1 MHGKLLV
8 CGQDSLRVYGIA
20 VLSSMAPSTYAAA
33 ASCAPAAVGS
43 SCLPLLRQP
52 TTASLAP
59 LITQFT
65 RQSPIDTSPEQFLT
79 SFSQLSKLVRVAERE
94 DLLVKLTA
102 LTIHNL
108 HRAWPHSMRQL
119 LHLVLRQVQFM
130 STPCVDTF
138 TRLLKE
144 CPHTTTTKQL
154 PAMAIPRYCATIQ
167 SLRDG
172 SAGPHDV
179 LPPWAVTLAAN
190 YRHTFRSTPNE
201 LDAWIPMIRSYD
213 VRKIF
218 HHVDVALLRRDPQDL
233 RFLRLV
239 ATVLVLH
246 LVDVTPFVPSVGFS
260 SLATTPPRMAGLT
273 MWSHCRH
280 HPQWTLSTA
289 TKLATVSNAA
299 PFLVTFCSQFF
310 TSHTDEF
317 VTSLCRQHP
326 QLIVPTV
333 VRCHLRQVC
342 RVYGALRLLPY
353 HPRRKRF
360 RRASDSTIQDARAH
374 SSTTARPGL
383 STSRFYRLYTM
394 QPEDAD
400 VASTDESIAAHFAV
414 HVLRHIKR
422 FVLLVSPSPSVF
434 SSLESQPPSTAQME
448 LAHRI
453 DPDCAWRFI
462 DTTRQSS
469 TAMDKG
475 QGPLL
480 AAFAWTAWACIARE
494 LAGDAPLGG
503 GRIESRHGCWHV
515 ARLSSA
521 VVFGKSDLDIR
532 TAQIQSLSHHVHT
545 SPVDAMDVLAFVTIG
560 AKPLLAKRTSALI
573 TQCNNAVQ
581 NSPSKRSLTVEDAQA
596 WMSARL
602 PCRENVNWNRVASDP
617 WFWAFCAALTD
628 LETASV
634 QECRTMAPPVA
645 AVLASGMAST
655 DATRQAMHEAV
666 TKHPLRLLHTRQSQS
681 EVNVKQRS
689 PSVVHVLKLL
699 QLQRAQHVSRP
710 SSGETHATETQT
722 RPTKPTRMEPLTE
735 TRRGV
740 QPLACNYNDSTTQE
754 VALKLL
760 RKSQRIGSAV
770 ALRPRDFRSAP
781 SLPRLPQIEE
791 DVVAIAENSTQT
803 IDVNHPVEGPTHAST
818 ETSAQ
823 PAAIV
828 TSTATMTAPVPTADS
843 TVVTDPPPPT
853 ITQATST
860 ATYAVP
866 SMKQTVK
873 FPVYVAVPP
882 PHDQR
887 QGFLHVADL
896 DFTTTS
902 QPSLGIRAPRRKPAS
917 PVDGR
922 DAPVTNDRME
932 GQVDSNAKAQMEAIA
947 SASNSLRT
955 AYDSVPMDDG
965 VDDSFL
971 EPTTGSTDE
980 HDLSGTSRP
989 AGSTTTSLAR
999 VASLQHQMQCLAER
1013 LQSIESFAD
1022 AMESEFAHS
1031 HEMLAQIQD
1040 RRRGVAG
1047 LLDSGFPKKLQSLV
1061 DATSDMQRS
1070 LDVARDNL
1078 VHGPHEMHG
1087 KASSV
1092 RRTSALAK
1100 RATDGM
1106 AQAKQLLRQLETTLH
1121 MPAS

>member
-1 MHGKLLV
+1 MDVDEPARQTRLHGRINILDDNLTTQFSSSSFFLTPSSHIAYMHGKLLV
-8 CGQDSLRVYGIA
+8 YGQDSLRVYGIA
-20 VLSSMAPSTYAAA
+20 VLSSMATST
-33 ASCAPAAVGS
+33 
-43 SCLPLLRQP
+43 
-52 TTASLAP
+52 
-59 LITQFT
+59 
-65 RQSPIDTSPEQFLT
+65 
-79 SFSQLSKLVRVAERE
+79 QLSKLVRVAERE

-138 TRLLKE
+138 SRLLKE

-172 SAGPHDV
+172 SAGPHVV

-360 RRASDSTIQDARAH
+360 RRASDSTIQDARAR
-374 SSTTARPGL
+374 SSTTAKPGL
-383 STSRFYRLYTM
+383 SASRFYRLYTM

-400 VASTDESIAAHFAV
+400 VTDESIAAHFAV

-434 SSLESQPPSTAQME
+434 SSLQSQPPSTAQME

-645 AVLASGMAST
+645 AVLANGIAST

-710 SSGETHATETQT
+710 SSGEIHATETQT

-760 RKSQRIGSAV
+760 RTSQRIGSAV

-887 QGFLHVADL
+887 QGFLH
-896 DFTTTS
+896 
-902 QPSLGIRAPRRKPAS
+902 
-917 PVDGR
+917 
-922 DAPVTNDRME
+922 
-932 GQVDSNAKAQMEAIA
+932 
-947 SASNSLRT
+947 
-955 AYDSVPMDDG
+955 
-965 VDDSFL
+965 
-971 EPTTGSTDE
+971 
-980 HDLSGTSRP
+980 
-989 AGSTTTSLAR
+989 
-999 VASLQHQMQCLAER
+999 
-1013 LQSIESFAD
+1013 
-1022 AMESEFAHS
+1022 
-1031 HEMLAQIQD
+1031 MLAQIQD

-1070 LDVARDNL
+1070 LDVAR
-1078 VHGPHEMHG
+1078 
-1087 KASSV
+1087 S
-1092 RRTSALAK
+1092 
-1100 RATDGM
+1100 ATDP
-1106 AQAKQLLRQLETTLH
+1106 L
-1121 MPAS
+1121 SSS